1 MEDVAGVYYV
11 SPPPVQRSLNDP
23 TVSLSDPKTWEI
35 LWGDYRTETG
45 ESIDVA
51 KAVSV
56 PAIWQAIS
64 LISGDIAKLPFELYR
79 RRPDISDDARELARD
94 EALSALVRLAPNE
107 TTTAIKFWR
116 RVMVHVLLWGNAYVW
131 IERESVNEAAGLVLG
146 TGSPVGLYPLLPDR
160 TWTEVINGTQYFVT
174 ESMGGGAS
182 QLRAIPTSDVL
193 HLEWI
198 NYGDKDACS
207 LLFSARNSIALNLA
221 QERFA
226 SKFFKHGGRVGGIL
240 ELPSG
245 MPKPARDVVEQ
256 GFRQSYEGTENPFK
270 TVILRDSAKF
280 HEAQRSPEESQLVD
294 ANEQQVRQIARWFN
308 LSPSKLGLSDSVSYN
323 SKSEDNQAYLDSTLA
338 IWLAQIAAECNAKLL
353 TTEQQSSLF
362 FEHNVGALLRMNQLQ
377 RYQAYQIAI
386 TNRFLSPNEVRA
398 AENRMPY
405 DGGDIFEN
413 PNTTTTATSQA
424 EQQDQPADVQAAS
437 SPTTGFLR
445 VLYTLTAN
453 ARHRAENPTSFCN
466 FIDGNLA
473 WHRKQSQDLVGND
486 QLVEQVHKTLKKIA
500 ATATADQL
508 YGEVDAA
515 MGRLEQEMSR

>member
-1 MEDVAGVYYV
+1 
-11 SPPPVQRSLNDP
+11 
-23 TVSLSDPKTWEI
+23 
-35 LWGDYRTETG
+35 
-45 ESIDVA
+45 
-51 KAVSV
+51 
-56 PAIWQAIS
+56 
-64 LISGDIAKLPFELYR
+64 
-79 RRPDISDDARELARD
+79 
-94 EALSALVRLAPNE
+94 
-107 TTTAIKFWR
+107 
-116 RVMVHVLLWGNAYVW
+116 
-131 IERESVNEAAGLVLG
+131 
-146 TGSPVGLYPLLPDR
+146 
-160 TWTEVINGTQYFVT
+160 
-174 ESMGGGAS
+174 
-182 QLRAIPTSDVL
+182 
-193 HLEWI
+193 
-198 NYGDKDACS
+198 
-207 LLFSARNSIALNLA
+207 
-221 QERFA
+221 
-226 SKFFKHGGRVGGIL
+226 
-240 ELPSG
+240 
-245 MPKPARDVVEQ
+245 VEQ

-413 PNTTTTATSQA
+413 PNTTTTMTSQA